1 MMDEPAAR
9 FAAALARLLPEGGPI
24 GLAVSGGADSL
35 AMLLLAAR
43 AVPGRFC
50 VATVDHGL
58 RPAAAEECALV
69 QRVCQ
74 GLDVP
79 CAILKVSVP
88 PGNVQAQARAAR
100 YAALDQWGREQG
112 LAALATAHQ
121 ADDQVETVLMRL
133 ARGSG
138 VAGLAGIRERGMVP
152 GGDMPLI
159 RPILGFSRAECEAI
173 VRAAGLDW
181 ARDPSNADTR
191 FDRVRVR
198 QALANGPGIPADGI
212 ATSAAACADADAALQ
227 WAADREWAE
236 RVEQQAEQI
245 VYRPG
250 APRAIALRVVER
262 AIAELGGTVRGS
274 QAADLLDRLA
284 AGDAGNAGGVLA
296 RATDWIWVFRPEP
309 PRRA

>member
-1 MMDEPAAR
+1 VKDEPAAR
-9 FAAALARLLPEGGPI
+9 FATALGRLLPEGGPI

-43 AVPGRFC
+43 TVPGRFS

-58 RPAAAEECALV
+58 RAAAAEECARV
-69 QRVCQ
+69 QRVCH

-159 RPILGFSRAECEAI
+159 RPMLGFLRAECEAI
-173 VRAAGLDW
+173 ARAAGLDW
-181 ARDPSNADTR
+181 VRDPSNADTR

-236 RVEQQAEQI
+236 RVEQQAGEI

-250 APRAIALRVVER
+250 APKAVALRVVER
-262 AIAELGGTVRGS
+262 AIAQLGGTVRGS

-284 AGDAGNAGGVLA
+284 AGDAGNVGRVLA
-296 RATDWIWVFRPEP
+296 RATGNIWVFRPEP
-309 PRRA
+309 PRRV